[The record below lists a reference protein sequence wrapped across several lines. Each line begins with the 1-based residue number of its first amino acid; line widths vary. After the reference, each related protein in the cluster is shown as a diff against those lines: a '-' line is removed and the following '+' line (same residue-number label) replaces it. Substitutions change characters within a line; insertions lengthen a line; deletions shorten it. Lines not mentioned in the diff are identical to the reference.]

1 YRWSLRPAAFAPFP
15 YTTLFRSE
23 ETTAMTAY
31 VLVNVKVKDSARYEG
46 YKRLAERAVER
57 HGGRYL
63 VRGGE
68 TMTLEGGWQADRV
81 VVLRS
86 EEHTSELQSL
96 AYLVCR
102 LLL

>member
-1 YRWSLRPAAFAPFP
+1 
-15 YTTLFRSE
+15 
-23 ETTAMTAY
+23 MTAY

-81 VVLRS
+81 VVLEFPRWSTSRRS
-86 EEHTSELQSL
+86 TSRPITPLRASS
-96 AYLVCR
+96 APVAR
-102 LLL
+102 R

>member
-1 YRWSLRPAAFAPFP
+1 
-15 YTTLFRSE
+15 
-23 ETTAMTAY
+23 MTAY

-81 VVLRS
+81 VVL
-86 EEHTSELQSL
+86 EFPTLEHIKTFYESADYAAAREQRADSAEMKMIAVAGL
-96 AYLVCR
+96 
-102 LLL
+102 